1 MIRNYQRSGGSGSV
15 DLTPIY
21 SSIQQIRNE
30 LNSIITL
37 SRLTSVTTATANIN
51 SFTNSVTKNESDISK
66 LSTGLDNC
74 INYASYIEG
83 QLNIYISQ
91 NDIRVNSLSSMITA
105 GGGGGTGGA
114 GIDSAA
120 RQSISEII
128 SSMDTLNDNTLGI
141 NLLALGCESSLNSL
155 SSLISNGSVTDSWLR
170 SQFNAITFEVDNVTQ
185 NTVALNLSV
194 LGLESTMNSVRD
206 EVMSLRNNT
215 SSLAQATNYIWSNL
229 SSLSNG
235 GFVLYDITAPGV
247 YTNPIVYRPFQVNTT
262 ISGIT
267 ADMVS
272 IMTTHNID
280 HAMFS
285 NCKFGS
291 VWDIDGANDY
301 VNCTI
306 NDLFIS
312 RRETQG
318 ATAYPAFRSNSIGIL
333 HGFQNIVSI
342 TAPNT
347 INYISMTCQTFEMS
361 VPLGEGSTTGS
372 LMGLDVCVS
381 FIPNFMQQGTENLG
395 EVIIGRGYSINSCN
409 IRGWYAEPIS
419 NFNPPQPHF
428 TLRMKD
434 LVIDHLSIHG
444 NWENVSVTGLT
455 VKGGCEIDDLQKTY
469 SGVFS
474 HNTFQYLRL
483 NCSYS
488 PITINACSIVE
499 WDYYPR
505 HMSSMEMHS
514 HNTIKSLN
522 IFAPNCMVGF
532 SGGHIYNA
540 SIIGCERCAI
550 YNASLNAV
558 TLDVNYCYIYSN
570 TFNQLNVSAISHSL
584 DRNSGRG
591 YTYNYNRNY
600 TDESGDLLVPVSIM
614 SNHINN
620 VSINALFNIGEDLL
634 DGTRWFVFKL
644 NTCTY
649 VEAMGDNAT
658 FYSNL
663 MGYCNY
669 HVNRDNIFAYNT
681 CRIVKGANYGSMTFH
696 DNMLCNDGI
705 SAGAIVFSSANTF
718 NTMQKLQ

>member
-1 MIRNYQRSGGSGSV
+1 MIRNYQRSGGTGSV
-15 DLTPIY
+15 DLTPVY

-51 SFTNSVTKNESDISK
+51 AFTNSVTKNEEDISN
-66 LSTGLDNC
+66 LSTGLANC
-74 INYASYIEG
+74 VNYASYVDG
-83 QLNIYISQ
+83 QLQVYISQ
-91 NDIRVNSLSSMITA
+91 NDARVNSLSSMITA

-114 GIDSAA
+114 GIDVAA
-120 RQSISEII
+120 RQSISQLV
-128 SSMDTLNDNTLGI
+128 SSLDTLDDNTLGI

-155 SSLISNGSVTDSWLR
+155 SSFISNGSVTDSWVRQQVNGL
-170 SQFNAITFEVDNVTQ
+170 TFELENATQ

-194 LGLESTMNSVRD
+194 LGLQSTMNSVRD

-215 SSLAQATNYIWSNL
+215 ASLAQATNYIWSNL

-235 GFVLYDITAPGV
+235 GYVLYDITTPGA

-262 ISGIT
+262 ITGIT

-291 VWDIDGANDY
+291 VWDNDGANDY

-312 RRETQG
+312 RRDTQNVTFYG
-318 ATAYPAFRSNSIGIL
+318 NSINNSIGIL
-333 HGFQNIVSI
+333 HGFQNIVSL

-347 INYISMTCQTFEMS
+347 INYISMTCQTLDMS
-361 VPLGEGSTTGS
+361 VPLGDGSSTRS
-372 LMGLDVCVS
+372 LMGLDVYVS

-428 TLRMKD
+428 TLRIKD

-444 NWENVSVTGLT
+444 NWENISVTGLT
-455 VKGGCEIDDLQKTY
+455 VKGGCEIDDLYKSH

-474 HNTFQYLRL
+474 HNTFQYLRM
-483 NCSYS
+483 NCSYN
-488 PITINACSIVE
+488 PVTINACSIVE

-505 HMSSMEMHS
+505 HMTSMEMHS
-514 HNTIKSLN
+514 FNTIKSLN
-522 IFAPNCMVGF
+522 VFSPNCMLGF

-540 SIIGCERCAI
+540 SIAGCERFAI
-550 YNASLNAV
+550 YSASLNAV
-558 TLDVNYCYIYSN
+558 TIDVNYCYLYAN
-570 TFNQLNVSAISHSL
+570 TFNQINVSAITHSL

-591 YTYNYNRNY
+591 YTYNYNRDY
-600 TDESGDLLVPVSIM
+600 TQESGDLLVPVFIGY
-614 SNHINN
+614 NHINN
-620 VSINALFNIGEDLL
+620 VYINAFFHIGEDLL
-634 DGTRWFVFKL
+634 DGTRWFNFKL

-649 VEAMGDNAT
+649 VEAMGDNGT

-663 MGYCNY
+663 MGYCSY
-669 HVNRDNIFAYNT
+669 HVNRDNVFAYNT
-681 CRIVKGANYGSMTFH
+681 CRIVKGANYGSLTFH

-718 NTMQKLQ
+718 NTMAKLQ